1 MNSHRETEKTSS
13 QMMLEA
19 RTAAV
24 SARSLSSRLS
34 ETVSILLRRAGSGRT
49 ANISARW
56 QIANGASLFS
66 PPPCLSA
73 LLERSKNVSHRSLFE
88 PWTQSSPARRLLP
101 ISLVRH
107 PRERAGARERAGE
120 AREKPSYLKKIRE
133 MAACPLLSSSQ
144 APALLGRSGNSN
156 VVSYRLV
163 RSE

>member
-1 MNSHRETEKTSS
+1 
-13 QMMLEA
+13 MLEA

-56 QIANGASLFS
+56 QIASGASLLS
-66 PPPCLSA
+66 PPLPVCASGTVKERQPPLA
-73 LLERSKNVSHRSLFE
+73 LRTVDSVVL
-88 PWTQSSPARRLLP
+88 SSPFIAHNFACEA
-101 ISLVRH
+101 S
-107 PRERAGARERAGE
+107 PRACGSPRASGRSTGE
-120 AREKPSYLKKIRE
+120 AILFGKKNRE
-133 MAACPLLSSSQ
+133 MAAWPLLSSSQ

-156 VVSYRLV
+156 AVSYRLV

>member
-1 MNSHRETEKTSS
+1 
-13 QMMLEA
+13 MMLEA

-34 ETVSILLRRAGSGRT
+34 ETESILLRRAAAALQTFLLGGKLRVVQ
-49 ANISARW
+49 AFC
-56 QIANGASLFS
+56 L
-66 PPPCLSA
+66 PPCLSA

-88 PWTQSSPARRLLP
+88 PWTRSSPARRLLP
-101 ISLVRH
+101 TISLVRH

-120 AREKPSYLKKIRE
+120 AREKPSYLEKNRE
-133 MAACPLLSSSQ
+133 MAAWPLLSSSQ

-156 VVSYRLV
+156 AVSYRLV